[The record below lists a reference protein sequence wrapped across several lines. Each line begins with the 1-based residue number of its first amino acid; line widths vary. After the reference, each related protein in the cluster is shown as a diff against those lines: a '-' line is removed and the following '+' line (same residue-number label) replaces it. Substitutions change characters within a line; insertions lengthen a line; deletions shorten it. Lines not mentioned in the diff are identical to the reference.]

1 MIEVDRIHK
10 RFGAKMA
17 LEDLSFRVAPG
28 EIVGLVGK
36 NGAGKSTTLR
46 ILSCQ
51 AAPNEGDVR
60 IDGAS
65 VTHAPGEV
73 RRHIGYLPEV
83 PPLYPEM
90 RVRDFL
96 AFSGGLRGLRGAE
109 LKRRCEAVLRE
120 ANLKDVPD
128 ERLGNLSRGFRQ
140 RVGIA
145 QAIVHDPKVVL
156 LDEPMAGLDPLQI
169 SQFRGL
175 IRSLRERHTVLFSSH
190 ILSEIATVCDRV
202 VLIDKG
208 RVLAEGTEE
217 EMWRNFQRRMRVVVR
232 LRGEQD
238 AARQAVT
245 GLPGVSLDEMETEP
259 GGRVVLH
266 LHTEEDARENLARA
280 LVNAGLGLIELRTE
294 RHGLEE
300 VFVRLVG
307 GKEGP

>member
-120 ANLKDVPD
+120 ANLEDVPD

>member
-1 MIEVDRIHK
+1 
-10 RFGAKMA
+10 
-17 LEDLSFRVAPG
+17 
-28 EIVGLVGK
+28 
-36 NGAGKSTTLR
+36 
-46 ILSCQ
+46 
-51 AAPNEGDVR
+51 
-60 IDGAS
+60 
-65 VTHAPGEV
+65 
-73 RRHIGYLPEV
+73 
-83 PPLYPEM
+83 
-90 RVRDFL
+90 
-96 AFSGGLRGLRGAE
+96 
-109 LKRRCEAVLRE
+109 LRE
-120 ANLKDVPD
+120 ANLEDVPD